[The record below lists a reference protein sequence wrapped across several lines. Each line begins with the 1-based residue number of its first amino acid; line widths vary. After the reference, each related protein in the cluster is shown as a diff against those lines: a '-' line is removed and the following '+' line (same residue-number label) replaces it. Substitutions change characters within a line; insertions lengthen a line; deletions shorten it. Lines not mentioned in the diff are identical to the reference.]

1 MAVFEIAKALD
12 IIEIRHEPLTNIE
25 GALVTTPERSEG
37 VILVN
42 KNSSAR
48 RRRFTAGHELLHFL
62 SPGHKP
68 TSPEGFWCS
77 RRDMSEH
84 QLDAADRHRRQE
96 AEANLFA
103 IELLAPQS
111 RIKQYLDGAPDLAA
125 VRSMS
130 SEMNISKAAAA
141 RRYVACHRE
150 TLAVVFSR
158 DGRLHYFESSEDCP
172 PLRVRRGLPIPDLPA
187 DTDDLGLTSM
197 SEAAADEW
205 LARSVNIDLAVQ
217 TLYQQNGHAITL
229 LHVSSIDE
237 DDDGGIEDTYARF
250 NRFGE

>member
-1 MAVFEIAKALD
+1 MFEIARALD
-12 IIEIRHEPLTNIE
+12 IIEIRHEALINIE
-25 GALVTTPERSEG
+25 GALVTMPERSEG
-37 VILVN
+37 AILLN
-42 KNSSAR
+42 KNSNGR

-62 SPGHKP
+62 SPGHRP
-68 TSPEGFWCS
+68 TSPDGFRCS

-103 IELLAPQS
+103 IELLAPLP
-111 RIKQYLDGAPDLAA
+111 RIKRYLGGAPDLAA

-130 SEMNISKAAAA
+130 SDMNISKTAAA
-141 RRYVACHRE
+141 RRYVACHQE

-172 PLRVRRGLPIPDLPA
+172 RLSVRRGLPIPDLPA
-187 DTDDLGLTSM
+187 DADDLGLTSM

-205 LARSVNIDLAVQ
+205 LARPVSIDLAVQ
-217 TLYQQNGHAITL
+217 ALYQQKGHAITL
-229 LHVSSIDE
+229 LHISSTDE
-237 DDDGGIEDTYARF
+237 DDDVGGIEDTYDRF
-250 NRFGE
+250 SRFGE